1 MKKMNVMCSFC
12 GIRNLIGRMNGILR
26 CISLCVLLS
35 IAASAGA
42 WTATLNTSVSPS
54 NTGSVTSDGTNKGNG
69 TYTKSVGTTTS
80 STNFTIS
87 ATPKDGYRFTG
98 WSDGSEKQTDYEKKV
113 SGKKVLGIFYSDNS
127 ASITANFAAV
137 TVDGVSSTSVTLTPM
152 ALGTAY
158 PTDEISF
165 ASTGGDALADFTISD
180 PSNGWAFAEGYPKM
194 SGSNVLVKFT
204 YTADRNTY
212 AKNDGTRTDKSFVTV
227 TSKGDTSSK
236 QTVNLSATFGMT
248 ITAPLSVTSLT
259 ITYPDTEVSGTVDFA
274 VTGVDGASDVDVTIA
289 SPEGSAETWTAS
301 VTNFDE
307 ATGKVTV
314 TYTCTAGASSMR
326 GEKTATI
333 TLASKYTDAPATAS
347 CAVKAAIK
355 TTIQDATSDFI
366 QVEPA
371 VTSADETA
379 TFTVAYA
386 STPSDFDTPTITGE
400 TAGSTWTVG
409 TPTSY
414 SPGAFP
420 QGTLNIPY
428 TFTHSGAEGTYTA
441 TLTLTS
447 KDGSTQKV
455 TLTAIVEAPAGE
467 NEHVEVTVPGQ
478 APVKKTWTDGLALA
492 NTADGS
498 TIRLLQNLDLNVSGK
513 AATQT
518 VSKTMTIDLNGKT
531 LSGTLTGVERLIY
544 LNTAGKTLTIRD
556 GRTGGK
562 IIATGTDHAHRYTV
576 RVNKGTVILE
586 SGTIEA
592 TSTYATTSD
601 YMTAAVYVS
610 ATDAFFTMNGGTVLA
625 NHTAGRGAQG
635 VYVVAGGTVTLNA
648 GTIESTAKTYAYAVR
663 GSRNATTPS
672 TITLANTTL
681 RATSTN
687 AAYGIASS
695 GNINVSGGTIE
706 SQTTTMTI
714 GSNTVTGAGSAYGI
728 LVDVSSNKVAANGY
742 YGVLNMTGGTIHA
755 TAATSTGCGICFNAS
770 EGTLADPQPAQDDSH
785 TNKAAATGTVK
796 NAIIYATTGTSYAYG
811 VLIKGSYN
819 SCTNASSTTVI
830 ENVTATVTAGT
841 DRAYGIFADAEV
853 YQSGATDYGNER
865 AASADIRNCNITA
878 QTTKNSYAY
887 GVYVDAVQKTIVN
900 TAKGWQGEQHAV
912 AASAKITGGK
922 YTAIAKEYYA
932 YGVYSV
938 TRVKTLKGNAEAY
951 PTVEID
957 GGEFYGET
965 LTYHTACGIQSGG
978 NTTINGGTF
987 TAKTKTTTSR
997 GAYVL
1002 AGTFKA
1008 ENATFSGTGTTTARG
1023 IEVTATVSDYTM
1035 QEYFGDVRLTNVT
1048 ASAVAETGGSSRGL
1062 YLVGARRA
1070 QTQATYDALSADK
1083 KKTYPY
1089 NGEGN
1094 PNNIYVMGEK
1104 VVFPKATV
1112 QGGTYTAR
1120 AKTTHAYGILT
1131 YNYDATNGDMVS
1143 ATGKVSK
1150 GAELTV
1156 RDATIEAISDESTN
1170 VFGLRVNGPT
1180 VIDNCNITATAT
1192 KNTTAYGVYIFDNK
1206 TKLTNSTI
1214 TTSATTTAYGV
1225 YVYAAVSNTA
1235 GYAGWKFAG
1244 ELESEGNN
1252 ITVTTTTGGTARGLY
1267 VHAGQATTTATPAW
1281 NLSNGQFACAASATS
1296 VNDTYTVR
1304 SETSDARAIYSST
1317 RVITNGGKAEAY
1329 PQLVVSNPKVTVTSG
1344 TSSAYGIE
1352 AGGNTILDGGMFT
1365 VRAITTTAV
1374 GAKAPSGTFKATNTK
1389 FDVTAEGSTSAEN
1402 ASVYAYGIYGD
1413 AAVDAYYMN
1422 ARYGTFELNNVTADV
1437 TTATGNIAY
1446 GVYMTGAQRE
1456 QVQAT
1461 YDALTEANKT
1471 KYPYYGE
1478 GDERNIYVM
1487 GAKAVFPK
1495 VTINGG
1501 TYTATA
1507 KYNTA
1512 VGIRM
1517 HDNPMISTYATAT
1530 AGGELSVKNATISA
1544 TTQTTTTAYGIHA
1557 NGLTE
1562 IDNCKITATTK
1573 TTTARGVSVYANKT
1587 KITNST
1593 ITAEGTS
1600 TVYGVYLYA
1609 QVSNG
1614 KGYAGWKYVAELE
1627 SENNTVTATANNGD
1641 AAYGLWLHGHATTTT
1656 AVPDAG
1662 DPAFPLGDYACAASA
1677 TLTND
1682 SYTALASGKTAYAVG
1697 IQAEQIKNTV
1707 SAAPTCTIN
1716 GGKYWGEAPEAF
1728 ADIHPNGLK
1737 GNVLINDGYF
1747 RNKTNVDKYVADGKA
1762 VLDLPTTT
1770 LESKAGYNYFIG
1782 KAEAPGI
1789 GVCKIVQNNNT
1800 LAEYKTL
1807 EEALQV
1813 VTSGRTI
1820 VMLNSYTLPAGNYVL
1835 PEGTTLL
1842 VPYKLEQTSGF
1853 GAAPTR
1859 RTESW
1864 VTPSAYLTL
1873 TFAEGVNFTLQGTM
1887 EVSAE
1892 MAAVGEQGATFGPY
1906 GHLHLEQ
1913 NAHIDVESNAVLY
1926 AWGYVTGDG
1935 LINVKENGKSYEGF
1949 QIGDWPEGSGAYAL
1963 YNDNKDVFLITHY
1976 FYQNIECDI
1985 IYRAGAKA
1993 YGASAVYVS
2002 SKLVPVDDIML
2013 VGVTGNTALFL
2024 MDPAENGENVW
2035 IQKLYNPETDRT
2047 HWVLNSNTT
2056 MSSIFIPVKMNIDL
2070 GILGD
2075 YDMDIDFD
2083 SKDYI
2088 LPLSSNM
2095 DITLNSGTLDMMY
2108 NVYMMPGVRL
2118 EIAKEAKLS
2127 IPSNSSLYVIDKA
2140 QWEKAIP
2147 NQTVYTYVPAY
2158 SPSWKNNI
2166 TSPRNSL
2173 KTDNTNLPSAE
2184 IFVHG
2189 TIEVTGNLFTT
2200 AGGANIHSINEDA
2213 GKVFFTS
2220 SWTGKTTTKTFYQL
2234 VKKEGS
2240 GMNGKVYYSNSGS
2253 GYPVTSAKLKNEVGA
2268 TYTETASLGAA
2279 GKSFN
2284 YIDGAWKVLTEGC
2297 LSTEEVGSEIHYY
2310 ANPSDIVEVNGGN
2323 TDYTYSD
2330 AATGERFFINTEGK
2344 TSDGSCAWWEVQ
2356 NKGDG
2361 WFASDASFPSTYGGY
2376 YVYNEGVN
2384 YWKPQTVKV
2393 RWQYEDGTEI
2403 ATYDHHKGLSPVYLE
2418 ETPTQSGYAWI
2429 GWTSDGGATVHGRN
2443 ATLPEAKSDITY
2455 TAVFEKNVVKHTV
2468 VFKDKNGGI
2477 IEAGLWEENA
2487 IPSCSVTPEDI
2498 LTTDKVYTFSGWSSP
2513 ITKVTGPA
2521 EYTAKYTESTRKYP
2535 VHFLNYD
2542 GTEFYTEE
2550 FDYGTTPAYHGAT
2563 PTRESNWAYS
2573 YVYDNEWKSSQG
2585 TSGFAEVTGEEWYTA
2600 QFTAIE
2606 REYGDW
2612 LDVVDAEAG
2621 TLVLNMNGY
2630 SSASAGT
2637 GWTIT
2642 VGENS
2647 YTKNNRVA
2655 DRTLVVALPAG
2666 VAADNKVVIVTKG
2679 KDGVVEARRRY
2690 TVPQVY
2696 TADATLDAVAEDY
2709 SSVIYVQS
2717 GTLTV
2722 ASNAT
2727 VAAIYVAPGAELKIN
2742 SGVTLAVAKLVL
2754 RTTAFSSAVLTDN
2767 GTLKANKVYYSRI
2780 ARDRTQFYPIA
2791 LPFASNLSDV
2801 TYSHG
2806 GAAVLGKNFGLMR
2819 YDSQQRADNGLN
2831 GTNWVNV
2838 DATEGTMQAHR
2849 AYQLLSTSA
2858 YYTEYYFPVS
2868 YSRDVADAT
2877 VAVGAYE
2884 GKEIEGHW
2892 GFNAVCSPY
2901 TKEYVCNYTDI
2912 AEAVKIS
2919 MLNTDNKTYTQKTA
2933 TEIAPATMFFYQAP
2947 SDGVLSFGSNVF
2959 EFVETAAMR
2968 SIVARRTPQSVSPA
2982 QTQWIQLE
2990 YGAADGHVD
2999 ETNIYLHPDKF
3010 TDTYDLGYD
3019 LQKLSTSGGLP
3030 FIWTSAA
3037 YGDLAFAA
3045 LPDTVATQGIALSMY
3060 APAAGEMMLNV
3071 VDNAWMS
3078 RLEALYLMDKQA
3090 DVQVDLLHK
3099 DYAWMAEAG
3108 TSTGRFY
3115 LYPILRKPDAG
3126 NVVTDVPSQ
3135 METEAMV
3142 AYAIE
3147 RQVVVEHVPI
3157 GSAVRCYD
3165 ATGKLVTSCTAER
3178 EQVVLNVP
3186 ASGMYLIHA
3195 DNGMCKVMVNE

>member
-1244 ELESEGNN
+1244 ELESEKNK
-1252 ITVTTTTGGTARGLY
+1252 ITVTTTTGATARGLY
-1267 VHAGQATTTATPAW
+1267 VGAAQATTTATPAW

-1716 GGKYWGEAPEAF
+1716 GGKYWGEAPTTF

-1737 GNVLINDGYF
+1737 GNVLIKDGYF
-1747 RNKTNVDKYVADGKA
+1747 LNNTNVDKYIENGKA
-1762 VLDLPTTT
+1762 VLTLPSTTT
-1770 LESKAGYNYFIG
+1770 EYKEGYRYYLGN
-1782 KAEAPGI
+1782 AAAPGI
-1789 GVCKIVQNNNT
+1789 GVCKIGNT
-1800 LAEYKTL
+1800 QYKTL

-1813 VTSGRTI
+1813 VTSGQTI
-1820 VMLNSYTLPAGNYVL
+1820 IMLNSYTLPAGNYVL
-1835 PEGTTLL
+1835 PTGASLL
-1842 VPYKLEQTSGF
+1842 VPCNVSHTSLKKTNV
-1853 GAAPTR
+1853 TR
-1859 RTESW
+1859 KETY
-1864 VTPSAYLTL
+1864 VKPSAYMTL
-1873 TFAEGVNFTLQGTM
+1873 TFAEGVNFTLQGNL
-1887 EVSAE
+1887 EIGGE
-1892 MAAVGEQGATFGPY
+1892 MNAQQGESKVGAVCGTY
-1906 GHLHLEQ
+1906 GHLYLEN
-1913 NAHIDVESNAVLY
+1913 NARIDVESGAYVY

-1935 LINVKENGKSYEGF
+1935 LINVKKGGTAYESF
-1949 QIGDWPEGSGAYAL
+1949 QIGDFKGGTNTTGMNNNRY
-1963 YNDNKDVFLITHY
+1963 DVFPVTHY
-1976 FYQNIECDI
+1976 FYQNIEAGI
-1985 IYRAGAKA
+1985 IYRAGAHA
-1993 YGASAVYVS
+1993 YGSSAVSLSIVGLQ
-2002 SKLVPVDDIML
+2002 KIDNVML
-2013 VGVTGNTALFL
+2013 VGVENETGMFL
-2024 MDPAENGENVW
+2024 MNAAANGENVW
-2035 IQKLYNPETDRT
+2035 VMKKYDPTTDRI
-2047 HWVLNSNTT
+2047 HWTLNSDTEL
-2056 MSSIFIPVKMNIDL
+2056 SSIKFTVQGVTFNSAS
-2070 GILGD
+2070 
-2075 YDMDIDFD
+2075 YV
-2083 SKDYI
+2083 
-2088 LPLSSNM
+2088 LPIVGNM
-2095 DITLNSGTLDMMY
+2095 DITLNSGTLEVSK
-2108 NVYMMPGVRL
+2108 NVCLLPGVSL
-2118 EIAKEAKLS
+2118 NIAKEAKLY
-2127 IPSNSSLYVIDKA
+2127 IPSGQTLYVVDKK
-2140 QWEKAIP
+2140 QWY
-2147 NQTVYTYVPAY
+2147 NVYGSTVKDGVVTQQKYAWTPVY
-2158 SPSWKNNI
+2158 SPSWTNST
-2166 TSPRNSL
+2166 TSPRSAL

-2189 TIEVTGNLFTT
+2189 TIEVAGNLFTT
-2200 AGGANIHSINEDA
+2200 AANTNGTDGGAWIHSTNEDA
-2213 GKVFFTS
+2213 GKVFFASGWTAETTP
-2220 SWTGKTTTKTFYQL
+2220 SWYLYTPDNKYQEA
-2234 VKKEGS
+2234 K
-2240 GMNGKVYYSNSGS
+2240 
-2253 GYPVTSAKLKNEVGA
+2253 VTSAQLMNSNGS
-2268 TYTETASLGAA
+2268 YTQTKGAA
-2279 GKSFN
+2279 AGQSFN
-2284 YIDGAWKVLTEGC
+2284 YINGEWVALTEGC
-2297 LSTEEVGSEIHYY
+2297 LSTKTDSEGTHYY

-2323 TDYTYSD
+2323 EDYTYSD
-2330 AATGERFFINTEGK
+2330 VATDDRRFINTEGK
-2344 TSDGSCAWWEVQ
+2344 TGDGSCAWWEVQ
-2356 NKGDG
+2356 QDANG
-2361 WFASDASFPSTYGGY
+2361 WYASNETFANYGGY
-2376 YVYNEGVN
+2376 YAYDRGTS
-2384 YWKPQTVKV
+2384 YWTPVTVDV
-2393 RWQYEDGTEI
+2393 IWTGDGMTS
-2403 ATYDHHKGLSPVYLE
+2403 TSYPVHKGTSPVYLGAS
-2418 ETPTQSGYAWI
+2418 PTKNGYNWT
-2429 GWTSDGGATVHGRN
+2429 GWRDGEGTFYDRN
-2443 ATLPEAKSDITY
+2443 ATLPIVMESTTY
-2455 TAVFEKNVVKHTV
+2455 TAVFEENIKRYTV
-2468 VFKDKNGGI
+2468 VFKDKNGGVL
-2477 IEAGLWEENA
+2477 EAGLYDQGT
-2487 IPSCSVTPEDI
+2487 IPTCNVEVPPI
-2498 LTTDKVYTFSGWSSP
+2498 LTEDKVYTFKGTWSP
-2513 ITKVTGPA
+2513 ALAAVTKA
-2521 EYTAKYTESTRKYP
+2521 ADYTAQYTESIRMYP
-2535 VHFLNYD
+2535 IHFLNAD
-2542 GTEFYTEE
+2542 GTEIYVE
-2550 FDYGTTPAYHGAT
+2550 DVAHGATPIYRGAT
-2563 PTRESNWAYS
+2563 PTRESNTAYS
-2573 YVYDNEWKSSQG
+2573 YEFNGEWQSSTG
-2585 TSGFAEVTGEEWYTA
+2585 ATGLAVVSGEEWYTA
-2600 QFTAIE
+2600 QFNAIE

-2612 LDVVDAEAG
+2612 LDVVDASAS
-2621 TLVLNMNGY
+2621 TLTLNMNGY
-2630 SSASAGT
+2630 FSPTAFGDWVISVGDNDYDKTHDAYKNGNR
-2637 GWTIT
+2637 TIP
-2642 VGENS
+2642 
-2647 YTKNNRVA
+2647 
-2655 DRTLVVALPAG
+2655 VALPVGLKADDKVLI
-2666 VAADNKVVIVTKG
+2666 VAKG
-2679 KDGVVEARRRY
+2679 KNGVVESRRRY
-2690 TVPQVY
+2690 VIPHVY
-2696 TADATLDAVAEDY
+2696 TGDATLDEMAADY
-2709 SSVIYVQS
+2709 SSVVFVQS

-2722 ASNAT
+2722 EKDVT
-2727 VAAIYVAPGAELKIN
+2727 LAAIYVAPGAALKIN
-2742 SGVTLAVAKLVL
+2742 TGVTLAVDKLVL
-2754 RTTAFSSAVLTDN
+2754 RTSATASASLTDGGRLLCKSVN
-2767 GTLKANKVYYSRI
+2767 YSRI
-2780 ARDRTQFYPIA
+2780 VSDKSQAYPIA
-2791 LPFASNLSDV
+2791 LPFASDLSKV
-2801 TYSHG
+2801 TMSNG
-2806 GAAVLGKNFGLMR
+2806 KAAKVGTNFGLL
-2819 YDSQQRADNGLN
+2819 YFDSQKRADG
-2831 GTNWVNV
+2831 GFAESNWETVRIAEHPQMN
-2838 DATEGTMQAHR
+2838 AQQ

-2858 YYTEYYFPVS
+2858 YYSEYYFPVT
-2868 YSRDVADAT
+2868 YTPDAADAT
-2877 VAVGAYE
+2877 VAVGAYV

-2901 TKEYVCNYTDI
+2901 TGRYT
-2912 AEAVKIS
+2912 AVAPSSPEKAVKIS
-2919 MLNTDNKTYTQKTA
+2919 MLNTDNQTYTQAPA
-2933 TEIAPATMFFYQAP
+2933 TEIAPATMFFYQAEA
-2947 SDGVLSFGSNVF
+2947 DGVLSFGSPF
-2959 EFVETAAMR
+2959 RFVETSATR

-3045 LPDTVATQGIALSMY
+3045 LPDSVATQGIALSMY

-3078 RLEALYLMDKQA
+3078 RLNALYLMDKQA
-3090 DVQVDLLHK
+3090 DVQVDLLHN
-3099 DYAWMAEAG
+3099 DYTWMAEAG
-3108 TSTGRFY
+3108 TRTGRFY

-3126 NVVTDVPSQ
+3126 DVATDVPSQ

-3147 RQVVVEHVPI
+3147 RHIVVEHVPI
-3157 GSAVRCYD
+3157 GGDLRCYD
-3165 ATGKLVTSCTAER
+3165 ITGRLVTSCMAQS